1 MTKTGKS
8 TAPQKRRSQ
17 EERRQYTRQNL
28 INTTISVIS
37 EKGYAAMRTGDIT
50 KKAQV
55 TWGAAQHLFGSKAEL
70 MIQVASQ
77 VSDSLIRYLE
87 TDIQIT
93 LPANEKLVQVIDQ
106 TWALYSSEDYFAMTE
121 IVRGT
126 RKDPKIHGYIVDAQ
140 IKITHKIE
148 TLWVKLF
155 ANNSISEQQ
164 SLGLCHLVTLY
175 LSGLAA
181 RKMYTMPGTNT
192 EQLLDEIKSLTLEQ
206 ISKY

>member
-1 MTKTGKS
+1 MTTMGKS
-8 TAPQKRRSQ
+8 TAPQQRRSQ
-17 EERRQYTRQNL
+17 EERRQHTRRNL
-28 INTTISVIS
+28 INTTINVIS
-37 EKGYAAMRTGDIT
+37 EKGYAAMRTVDIT

-55 TWGAAQHLFGSKAEL
+55 TWGAAQHLFGSRAEL

-87 TDIQIT
+87 KDIEVT

-106 TWALYSSEDYFAMTE
+106 TWALYSSEAYFAMTE

-126 RKDPKIHGYIVDAQ
+126 RKDPKIHGYIVDTQ
-140 IKITHKIE
+140 IKIAQKVE
-148 TLWVKLF
+148 VLWVKLF
-155 ANNSISEQQ
+155 ENNSISEEQ
-164 SLGLCHLVTLY
+164 SLRLCHLVTLY

-192 EQLLDEIKSLTLEQ
+192 EKLLEEIKSLTLEQ
-206 ISKY
+206 INKY